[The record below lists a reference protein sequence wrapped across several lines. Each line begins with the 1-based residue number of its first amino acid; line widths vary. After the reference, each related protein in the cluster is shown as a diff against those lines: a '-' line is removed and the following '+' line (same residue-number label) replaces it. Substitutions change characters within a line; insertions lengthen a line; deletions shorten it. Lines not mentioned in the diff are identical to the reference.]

1 MSKITKTIKIDDK
14 DLFGENIFRVMA
26 GPCAVESRDQIL
38 YTADK
43 LSKLGIEIFR
53 AGTFKPRVDPE
64 TYQGAREQ
72 GLIWL
77 AEARK
82 DFGLKIITETTD
94 LSNFDLVE
102 EYSDIIQI
110 GAKAMYNPAL
120 LTKAG
125 KSSKAV
131 LLKRHFGATVDEYL
145 KMLKYITKE
154 GNNSVILCERGIR
167 TFETSSRF
175 TLDLCGGAVIQER
188 TDFPLV
194 IDPSHS
200 MGHSYG
206 VPKLSRAA
214 VAFGAGGL
222 LIEVH
227 HDPKNALCDSQ
238 QALNIDEFAKLYKEM
253 KAIGETMGITVK

>member
-1 MSKITKTIKIDDK
+1 MSKITKNIEIDGKNLFEDK
-14 DLFGENIFRVMA
+14 VFRVMA

-72 GLIWL
+72 GLSWL
-77 AEARK
+77 DEARK
-82 DFGLKIITETTD
+82 DFGVKIITETTD
-94 LSNFDLVE
+94 LTNFDLVE
-102 EYSDIIQI
+102 KYSDIIQI

-125 KSSKAV
+125 KSEKPV

-154 GNNSVILCERGIR
+154 GNQNVILCERGIR
-167 TFETSSRF
+167 TFETASRF
-175 TLDLCGGAVIQER
+175 TLDLCGAAAIQEKC
-188 TDFPLV
+188 DFPLV

-206 VPKLSRAA
+206 VAKLARAA
-214 VAFGAGGL
+214 VAFGGSGL
-222 LIEVH
+222 LVEVH
-227 HDPKNALCDSQ
+227 HDPKNALCDSE
-238 QALNIDEFAKLYKEM
+238 QALSIEEFAELYKEM
-253 KAIGETMGITVK
+253 QEIGKAMGITVK